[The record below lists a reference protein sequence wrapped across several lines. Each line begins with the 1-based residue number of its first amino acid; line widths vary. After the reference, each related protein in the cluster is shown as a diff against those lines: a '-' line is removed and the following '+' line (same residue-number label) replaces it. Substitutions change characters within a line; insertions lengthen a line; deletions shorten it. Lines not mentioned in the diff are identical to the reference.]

1 MRVATISIYKQA
13 TYQLGRLTSDLN
25 EANEVVST
33 NLKISSASDDPSGMK
48 QVLTWPHWSSI
59 R

>member
-33 NLKISSASDDPSGMK
+33 NLKL
-48 QVLTWPHWSSI
+48 VLHLMIHPV
-59 R
+59 